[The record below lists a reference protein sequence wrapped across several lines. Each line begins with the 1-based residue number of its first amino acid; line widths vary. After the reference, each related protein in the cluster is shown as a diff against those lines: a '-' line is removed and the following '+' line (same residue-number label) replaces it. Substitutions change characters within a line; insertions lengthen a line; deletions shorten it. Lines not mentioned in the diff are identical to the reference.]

1 MHHLLSALL
10 LAFSISTFAQTS
22 EVAERPK
29 HMVMITSQGF
39 GYGGAV
45 EKAEI
50 KSSSPFKN
58 VTINRNNFAIN
69 YAYRLT
75 DRVQLGAF
83 YKQSHYDGNLTNKSG
98 KEADIDEMSNS
109 FGLFSI
115 YNFSDDLFSSYYVG
129 FLFANINAER
139 EYGHGLTEAEGKA
152 PFELD
157 DAGSLYQI
165 YFGKRFSL
173 KRFGIHNITYSPQI
187 GLYSRTY
194 GKDFS
199 DQGFEK
205 GKGIIVDIIRFDV
218 LF

>member
-1 MHHLLSALL
+1 MYTILSALL
-10 LAFSISTFAQTS
+10 LTLSFSTYAQTT
-22 EVAERPK
+22 EVAERPR

-45 EKAEI
+45 EKAEM
-50 KSSSPFKN
+50 KDSSPFKN
-58 VTINRNNFAIN
+58 VTINRNNFALN

-75 DRVQLGAF
+75 DGVQLGAF
-83 YKQSHYDGNLTNKSG
+83 YKQSHYDGNLTSKTG
-98 KEADIDEMSNS
+98 TDADIDQMSNS
-109 FGLFSI
+109 FGVFSI
-115 YNFSDDLFSSYYVG
+115 YNFNDDLYSSYYIG
-129 FLFANINAER
+129 FLFANINTEQ

-157 DAGSLYQI
+157 DTGSLYQI
-165 YFGKRFSL
+165 YFGKRFPL

-187 GLYSRTY
+187 SLYSRTY